1 MFSVSL
7 PFVYMKKLRVSKC
20 SFDKKKHP
28 KTAGESDF
36 LRLDFVSDI
45 NKQCARA
52 SHEYLLT

>member
-20 SFDKKKHP
+20 SFDKKNTP
-28 KTAGESDF
+28 KLLVRVIF